1 MSQFR
6 PPVTSTSFS
15 SNQDINGMTE
25 SLKNMHMEPFSPT
38 YVQPQMKKEEG
49 KRLHLSGGTLISE
62 QKVFLVLMQLETQ
75 NIVEFTDQGTL
86 WNMNVSIFPINLY
99 SNLRISEYLTLLL
112 WSFPINF
119 ASNIFNIFRYFI
131 KIEQHSIEVKN
142 LIYFKFL

>member
-1 MSQFR
+1 
-6 PPVTSTSFS
+6 
-15 SNQDINGMTE
+15 
-25 SLKNMHMEPFSPT
+25 
-38 YVQPQMKKEEG
+38 
-49 KRLHLSGGTLISE
+49 
-62 QKVFLVLMQLETQ
+62 MQLETQ

>member
-1 MSQFR
+1 
-6 PPVTSTSFS
+6 
-15 SNQDINGMTE
+15 
-25 SLKNMHMEPFSPT
+25 
-38 YVQPQMKKEEG
+38 
-49 KRLHLSGGTLISE
+49 
-62 QKVFLVLMQLETQ
+62 MQLKTQ

-119 ASNIFNIFRYFI
+119 TSNIFNIFRYFI